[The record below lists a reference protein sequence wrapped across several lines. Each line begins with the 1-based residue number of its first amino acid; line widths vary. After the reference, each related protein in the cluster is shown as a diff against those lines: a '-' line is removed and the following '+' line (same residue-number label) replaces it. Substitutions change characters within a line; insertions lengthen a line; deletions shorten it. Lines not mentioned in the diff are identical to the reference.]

1 MPQETFRRPSRRSV
15 LRGASAAGLTAV
27 AAPAL
32 ARGGAAAG
40 GPPPPNVVVVSVD
53 DLGWREFG
61 AYGNTFNET
70 PHIDRLAREGIRFT
84 RAYSAAPICSPTRA
98 ALMTGRYPARTG
110 ITDFLREAPA
120 ASNKF
125 LSPDV
130 PTVPDFLGP
139 YGYTTALIG
148 KWHLTETYSGEYA
161 ERPGNPYAHGLDEA
175 IASERLYIAGGDY
188 FHPYRFMP
196 DLPARRPGE
205 YLTDRLADEAVDFV
219 GRHREG
225 PFFLHVSNYA
235 VHTALAAKPELLAK
249 YEAKPGAGE
258 LPNRPALAAMLES
271 IDDQVGRIVA
281 ALHDHGLAERTLI
294 LVTSDNGSEFR
305 DATAPLR
312 GGKSELYEGG
322 IRVPLIAHW
331 PGRVPPG
338 RTDAT
343 PVSTI
348 DVLPTAL
355 DLAADGRRDL
365 DPAAHFDGTS
375 LAPLLTGRGPV
386 RRDTLFWVYPH
397 FNQDRHPHAAVRH
410 GEFKLV
416 RRLRGGDGE
425 LYHLGRDPGETDDLA
440 DRHPARLR
448 RLNALLDEHLAD
460 VALFPPPPA
469 AGAYPVV
476 ELDEPFDTG
485 LARFTVLPVPAGSH
499 QGTATAAD
507 GRLTVTT
514 QAPTHLL
521 FLSDTAPRTDT
532 FALVLDTG
540 TFAGTGGQDTVFVGL
555 AKDADNYLLFRHH
568 NGLRR
573 AGWDLRVDGRLIT
586 VGMEPLDNL
595 DGSVDLSRPGS
606 RYALV
611 LRGTVATAYV
621 EQGAGWE
628 FLFTA
633 DAGGVLD
640 LTDPGVRA
648 AYRYTASVRLDRG
661 TITLNGLHARS
672 RP

>member
-1 MPQETFRRPSRRSV
+1 MPPTTFRRPSRRSV
-15 LRGASAAGLTAV
+15 LRGASAVGLTAV

-32 ARGGAAAG
+32 ARSATAA
-40 GPPPPNVVVVSVD
+40 GPPPPNVIVVSID

-61 AYGNTFNET
+61 SYGNTFNET
-70 PHIDRLAREGIRFT
+70 PHIDRLAREGMRFT
-84 RAYSAAPICSPTRA
+84 RAYSAAPLCSPTRA
-98 ALMTGRYPARTG
+98 ALMTGLYPARTG
-110 ITDFLREAPA
+110 ITDFLREEPA

-148 KWHLTETYSGEYA
+148 KWHLTETYSGEYT

-175 IASERLYIAGGDY
+175 IASERLYIADGDY

-196 DLPARRPGE
+196 DLPARTPGE

-219 GRHREG
+219 ARHRDE

-249 YEAKPGAGE
+249 YEAKPGAGR

-271 IDDQVGRIVA
+271 IDQQVGRIVG
-281 ALHDHGLAERTLI
+281 ALDEHGLAERTLI
-294 LVTSDNGSEFR
+294 LVTSDNGSPYR

-322 IRVPLIAHW
+322 IRVPLVAYW
-331 PGRVPPG
+331 PGKVAPG

-355 DLAADGRRDL
+355 DLAAGGRA
-365 DPAAHFDGTS
+365 PAARFDGTS
-375 LAPLLTGRGPV
+375 LAPLLTGTGLL
-386 RRDTLFWVYPH
+386 RRDTLFWIYPH
-397 FNQDRHPHAAVRH
+397 FNQNRHPHAAVRH

-416 RRLRGGDGE
+416 RRLRGGAAE

-440 DRHPARLR
+440 DRYPAILR
-448 RLNALLDEHLAD
+448 RLTALLDDHLAD
-460 VALFPPPPA
+460 VGLFPPPP
-469 AGAYPVV
+469 GPDAYPVA
-476 ELDEPFDTG
+476 ELDERFDTG
-485 LARFTVLPVPAGSH
+485 LDRFTVLPVPRGSH
-499 QGTATAAD
+499 QGTATAGD

-521 FLSDTAPRTDT
+521 FLSGTAPRTDT

-573 AGWDLRVDGRLIT
+573 AGWDLRIDGKLIT
-586 VGMEPLDNL
+586 VGQEPLDNL
-595 DGSVDLSRPGS
+595 DGTVDLSRPGS

-611 LRGTVATAYV
+611 ARSTVTTAYV
-621 EQGAGWE
+621 DQGAGWE

-640 LTDPGVRA
+640 LTDPEVRA
-648 AYRYTASVRLDRG
+648 AYRYTAGVRLDRG
-661 TITLNGLHARS
+661 TITLNGLRAAS
-672 RP
+672 RA

>member
-1 MPQETFRRPSRRSV
+1 MPPSTFRRPSRRSV
-15 LRGASAAGLTAV
+15 LRGASAVGLTAV

-32 ARGGAAAG
+32 ARGAASAG
-40 GPPPPNVVVVSVD
+40 GPPPPNVVVVSID

-98 ALMTGRYPARTG
+98 ALMTGLYPARTG

-120 ASNKF
+120 ASDKF

-139 YGYTTALIG
+139 HGYTTALIG
-148 KWHLTETYSGEYA
+148 KWHLTETYSGEYT

-175 IASERLYIAGGDY
+175 IASERLYIANGDY

-196 DLPARRPGE
+196 DLPARTPGE

-219 GRHREG
+219 ARHRDE

-235 VHTALAAKPELLAK
+235 VHTALAAKPDLLAK
-249 YEAKPGAGE
+249 YEAKPGAGH

-281 ALHDHGLAERTLI
+281 ALDEHGLAERTLV
-294 LVTSDNGSEFR
+294 LVTSDNGSPYR

-322 IRVPLIAHW
+322 IRVPLVAYW
-331 PGRVPPG
+331 PDRVAPG

-355 DLAADGRRDL
+355 DLAGGG
-365 DPAAHFDGTS
+365 PAAGSFDGTS
-375 LAPLLTGRGPV
+375 LAPLLTGRGGL
-386 RRDTLFWVYPH
+386 RRKTLFWIYPH
-397 FNQDRHPHAAVRH
+397 FNGDRHPHAAVRH

-416 RRLRGGDGE
+416 RRLRGGVGE
-425 LYHLGRDPGETDDLA
+425 LYHVGRDPGETEDLA
-440 DRHPARLR
+440 GRHPAKLR
-448 RLNALLDEHLAD
+448 RLGALLDDHLAD
-460 VALFPPPPA
+460 VGLFAPPPDP
-469 AGAYPVV
+469 GAYPVA
-476 ELDEPFDTG
+476 ELDEPFDTD
-485 LARFTVLPVPAGSH
+485 LARFTVLSVPGGSH
-499 QGTATAAD
+499 QGTATAGD

-514 QAPTHLL
+514 QAPTHML
-521 FLSDTAPRTDT
+521 FLSDTAPRSDA

-573 AGWDLRVDGRLIT
+573 AGWDLRIDGRLIT

-595 DGSVDLSRPGS
+595 DGTVDLSRPGS

-611 LRGTVATAYV
+611 ARGKVATAYV
-621 EQGAGWE
+621 DQGAGWE

-640 LTDPGVRA
+640 LTDPEVRA

-661 TITLNGLHARS
+661 TITLNGLRAAGR
-672 RP
+672 R